1 MKGNHIMKTEE
12 FRLPAY
18 WASCL
23 LYGDTTGLEEAE
35 IDEAS
40 AWEVMHAPG
49 PCIGVADDTDF
60 TLAGDDGPGGCDRCT
75 FTFQVIEP
83 EYSDG
88 EVIGYV

>member
-1 MKGNHIMKTEE
+1 MKTEE
-12 FRLPAY
+12 FRLPTHWMSY
-18 WASCL
+18 L

-40 AWEVMHAPG
+40 GWEVMCAPG
-49 PCIGVADDTDF
+49 SCVGVADDADF
-60 TLAGDDGPGGCDRCT
+60 TLSGDDGPGGCERAT

>member
-12 FRLPAY
+12 FRLPAH
-18 WASCL
+18 WATCL

-40 AWEVMHAPG
+40 AWEVMCAPG

-60 TLAGDDGPGGCDRCT
+60 DDGPGACERCT

-83 EYSDG
+83 VLSDG

>member
-1 MKGNHIMKTEE
+1 MKTEE

-23 LYGDTTGLEEAE
+23 LYGDASGLED
-35 IDEAS
+35 DEADEVS

-49 PCIGVADDTDF
+49 PCIGVADD
-60 TLAGDDGPGGCDRCT
+60 GPGGCERCT

-83 EYSDG
+83 VLSDG
-88 EVIGYV
+88 EVIAFI

>member
-1 MKGNHIMKTEE
+1 MKTEE
-12 FRLPAY
+12 FRLPTH

-35 IDEAS
+35 AKEAS

-49 PCIGVADDTDF
+49 PCVGVADDADF
-60 TLAGDDGPGGCDRCT
+60 DDGPGGCERAT

-83 EYSDG
+83 EYTDG